1 MADATCSGANT
12 LFLPDEEIRE
22 GIKLLFSAYR
32 KFTSDSDIGNTK
44 YGFGYAHRRVIYFV
58 RRKPE
63 LSVTQLISILHIT
76 KQSLARIFNQP
87 VLDKS
92 VQQNRGG
99 ADQQQ
104 RFPSL
109 PEAGGKLE
117 HHLSQPYQ
125 ERVAYTHRKAGPNAI
140 CEYRQILLNLVKE
153 TDWYTIICSTRGA

>member
-117 HHLSQPYQ
+117 HHLSD
-125 ERVAYTHRKAGPNAI
+125 RKAHCCGSGERTWTSRTDRKR
-140 CEYRQILLNLVKE
+140 CQLLRAFGS
-153 TDWYTIICSTRGA
+153 Y